1 MDGLLAAEE
10 AVDLGLDGRRALA
23 ARGTPRS
30 PRPATMAAVRCAAR
44 RLGGSLL
51 QRTQAAVAEE
61 GRLLAPSRLMRSRQ
75 LSTKVSG
82 ERSQVAERH
91 LLEPGSLMRSRQL
104 SGEHARNIQKKEDDC
119 WAGFNETL
127 KRLDE
132 LQKKKKPSVFQQRMI
147 SIDRALKSLVYGSF
161 KVTVVYVAAAT
172 AFSGS
177 GLEA

>member
-1 MDGLLAAEE
+1 
-10 AVDLGLDGRRALA
+10 
-23 ARGTPRS
+23 
-30 PRPATMAAVRCAAR
+30 MAAVRCAAR

-75 LSTKVSG
+75 LSGQVSG
-82 ERSQVAERH
+82 ERSQVPERL
-91 LLEPGSLMRSRQL
+91 LLETGQIMRYRQL
-104 SGEHARNIQKKEDDC
+104 ASEHARNIQKKEDDC

>member
-1 MDGLLAAEE
+1 
-10 AVDLGLDGRRALA
+10 
-23 ARGTPRS
+23 
-30 PRPATMAAVRCAAR
+30 MAAVRCAAR

-75 LSTKVSG
+75 LSTK
-82 ERSQVAERH
+82 RSQVAERH

-132 LQKKKKPSVFQQRMI
+132 LQKKKKPSVFQQ
-147 SIDRALKSLVYGSF
+147 
-161 KVTVVYVAAAT
+161 YVEYRRPNFFLIFLFLCLTGA
-172 AFSGS
+172 
-177 GLEA
+177 

>member
-1 MDGLLAAEE
+1 
-10 AVDLGLDGRRALA
+10 
-23 ARGTPRS
+23 
-30 PRPATMAAVRCAAR
+30 MAAVRCAAR
-44 RLGGSLL
+44 RLSSSLL
-51 QRTQAAVAEE
+51 QRTQAAVTEE

-82 ERSQVAERH
+82 EVAERH

-127 KRLDE
+127 RRLDE
-132 LQKKKKPSVFQQRMI
+132 LKKKKKPSVFQQRMI

>member
-1 MDGLLAAEE
+1 
-10 AVDLGLDGRRALA
+10 
-23 ARGTPRS
+23 
-30 PRPATMAAVRCAAR
+30 MAAVRCAAR

-75 LSTKVSG
+75 LSTK
-82 ERSQVAERH
+82 RSQVAERH

>member
-1 MDGLLAAEE
+1 
-10 AVDLGLDGRRALA
+10 
-23 ARGTPRS
+23 
-30 PRPATMAAVRCAAR
+30 MAAVRCAAR
-44 RLGGSLL
+44 RLSGSLL

-61 GRLLAPSRLMRSRQ
+61 GRRLAPSRLLRSRE
-75 LSTKVSG
+75 LSSRVSG
-82 ERSQVAERH
+82 EVAERL

-104 SGEHARNIQKKEDDC
+104 SSQHARNIQKKEDDC

-132 LQKKKKPSVFQQRMI
+132 LPKKKKSSVFQQRMI
-147 SIDRALKSLVYGSF
+147 SIDRALKSLVYGYF
-161 KVTVVYVAAAT
+161 KVTVVYAAAAA

>member
-1 MDGLLAAEE
+1 
-10 AVDLGLDGRRALA
+10 
-23 ARGTPRS
+23 
-30 PRPATMAAVRCAAR
+30 
-44 RLGGSLL
+44 
-51 QRTQAAVAEE
+51 
-61 GRLLAPSRLMRSRQ
+61 MRSRQ

>member
-1 MDGLLAAEE
+1 
-10 AVDLGLDGRRALA
+10 
-23 ARGTPRS
+23 
-30 PRPATMAAVRCAAR
+30 MAAVRCAAR
-44 RLGGSLL
+44 RLSSSLL
-51 QRTQAAVAEE
+51 QRTQAAVTEE

-82 ERSQVAERH
+82 E
-91 LLEPGSLMRSRQL
+91 
-104 SGEHARNIQKKEDDC
+104 HARNIQKKEDDC

-127 KRLDE
+127 RRLDE
-132 LQKKKKPSVFQQRMI
+132 LKKKKKPSVFQQRMI

>member
-1 MDGLLAAEE
+1 
-10 AVDLGLDGRRALA
+10 
-23 ARGTPRS
+23 
-30 PRPATMAAVRCAAR
+30 MAAVRCAAR

-61 GRLLAPSRLMRSRQ
+61 GRLLVPSRLMRSRQ

-82 ERSQVAERH
+82 EVAERH

>member
-1 MDGLLAAEE
+1 
-10 AVDLGLDGRRALA
+10 
-23 ARGTPRS
+23 
-30 PRPATMAAVRCAAR
+30 MAAVRCAAR

-75 LSTKVSG
+75 LSG
-82 ERSQVAERH
+82 Q
-91 LLEPGSLMRSRQL
+91 
-104 SGEHARNIQKKEDDC
+104 HARNIQKKEDDC

>member
-1 MDGLLAAEE
+1 
-10 AVDLGLDGRRALA
+10 
-23 ARGTPRS
+23 
-30 PRPATMAAVRCAAR
+30 MAAVRCAAR

-82 ERSQVAERH
+82 EVAERH